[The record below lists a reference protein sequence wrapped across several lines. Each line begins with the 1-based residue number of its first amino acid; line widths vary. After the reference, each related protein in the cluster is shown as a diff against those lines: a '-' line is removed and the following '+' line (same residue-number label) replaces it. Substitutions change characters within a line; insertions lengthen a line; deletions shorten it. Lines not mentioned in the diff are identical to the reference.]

1 MNEEDWPPWVEDVI
15 ELRTQDKPQSDVW
28 AKLRLQG
35 NANDLRSAF
44 DIDNVIRVL
53 EEDDR
58 WAGRLR
64 YNEFTALPEL
74 DGVPMKDTDEVSAAL
89 WLSRT
94 YKMSNPSTSKLSEM
108 MRYVASTDSYHPVR
122 DYLTA
127 LKWDGKPRIDRLL
140 SGYFGAEESE
150 LHAVLSRCFLVS
162 CVARV
167 MVPGC
172 KVDTTLILKGEQGA
186 KKSSGLQA
194 LASAEWFSDTP
205 IEIGHKD
212 GYAAL
217 NGIWIYEFGELDS
230 MSRKEMTAVKGFLSA
245 QKDRYRPSYGRH
257 AQTFM
262 RQTVTTGT
270 TNKSDFLRDET
281 GSRRFWPV
289 EVGSPDLDAI
299 TRDRDQLWAEA
310 LQAYAGGWQ
319 WWLDDAQSALL
330 VVASQQFEDT
340 DTWEPAIID
349 WVTGREGY
357 TMTALLD
364 GALDIKPGKQTA
376 REQHRAAKI
385 LRRAGWYNWRKRGH
399 KARAMCWWST
409 PRPKS

>member
-1 MNEEDWPPWVEDVI
+1 MNEELPPWAGEVF
-15 ELRTQDKPQSDVW
+15 ELKQPDKPQADVW
-28 AKLRLQG
+28 ASLRKQG
-35 NANDLRSAF
+35 NANDLRTSF
-44 DIDNVIRVL
+44 DIDNVIRIL

-58 WAGRLR
+58 WRGRLR
-64 YNEFTALPEL
+64 YNDFTALPEL
-74 DGVPMKDTDEVSAAL
+74 DGRPMRDTDEVSCAL

-94 YKMSNPSTSKLSEM
+94 YRMSNPSTSKLSEM
-108 MRYVASTDSYHPVR
+108 MRYIASTDSYHPVR
-122 DYLTA
+122 DYLNG
-127 LKWDGKPRIDRLL
+127 LQWDGKPRVDLLL
-140 SGYFGAEESE
+140 SGYFKADDSP
-150 LHAVLSRCFLVS
+150 LHRVLSRCFLVS

-172 KVDTTLILKGEQGA
+172 KVDTTLILKGRQGA

-194 LASAEWFSDTP
+194 LAGADWFSDTP

-217 NGIWIYEFGELDS
+217 NGIWLYEFGELDS

-289 EVGSPDLDAI
+289 EVGNPDLNAI
-299 TRDRDQLWAEA
+299 TEDRDHLWAEA
-310 LQAYAGGWQ
+310 VQAYASGWR
-319 WWLDDAQSALL
+319 WWLDENQSADL
-330 VVASQQFEDT
+330 VEASRQFEDT
-340 DTWEPAIID
+340 DSWEPDIID
-349 WVTGREGY
+349 WATGREGF
-357 TMTALLD
+357 TMAALLD
-364 GALDIKPGKQTA
+364 GALDIKAGKSTTRDQT
-376 REQHRAAKI
+376 RAGKI
-385 LRRAGWYNWRKRGH
+385 LRRAGWHNWRKRGH
-399 KARAMCWWST
+399 KNRSMCWWST
-409 PRPKS
+409 PRVRVV